1 MRWTSSGQGLS
12 FPRMTLA
19 HSVLAIHFA
28 IIIFNV
34 VGLIVIPLGGLLGW
48 PFVRERIWRI
58 LHLVSW
64 GAVALQAVAG
74 RACFLTDWQHEL
86 AGGEGNAAP
95 LIARIVNAVIYWPLP
110 LWVFAI
116 IYAAIFAL
124 VLGLFWIVPIRPA
137 SR

>member
-1 MRWTSSGQGLS
+1 
-12 FPRMTLA
+12 MTLT
-19 HSVLAIHFA
+19 HLVLAVHFG
-28 IIIFNV
+28 IIMFNV
-34 VGLIVIPLGGLLGW
+34 VGLIVIPLGDLFGW
-48 PFVRERIWRI
+48 SFVRERIWRI

-64 GAVALQAVAG
+64 GAVALQAAAG
-74 RACFLTDWQHEL
+74 RACFLTDWQYEL
-86 AGGEGNAAP
+86 AGGKGDPDP
-95 LIARIVNAVIYWPLP
+95 LIASTVNALIYWPLP